1 MVALAQYSI
10 PTIQMHAYVVIP
22 KYGVGQIDKIANHSV
37 ANVSCK
43 IVSIKLLHGQVRIQI
58 PFDNLTTFQV
68 RTLSSPKI
76 IRQTLAVLAE
86 QKNTKHSNAV
96 LADYLQTGSPLL
108 WAKIIR
114 QIAHQH
120 QKQELSYTE
129 HNLYSEALERLA
141 HEMCLVLTVSYEEAK
156 EKIAHALRSKPLIN
170 IEPAS
175 QYAL

>member
-1 MVALAQYSI
+1 MVALAQYST

-37 ANVSCK
+37 ANMSCK
-43 IVSIKLLHGQVRIQI
+43 IVSIKLLHGQVCIQI
-58 PFDNLTTFQV
+58 PFNNLKTFQV
-68 RTLSSPKI
+68 RSLSSPKI
-76 IRQTLAVLAE
+76 ICQALTILEE
-86 QKNTKHSNAV
+86 QKNTRHSNA
-96 LADYLQTGSPLL
+96 LLTDYLHTGSPLF

-141 HEMCLVLTVSYEEAK
+141 HEMRLILDISYEEAK
-156 EKIAHALRSKPLIN
+156 EKINSAARSKHIIN
-170 IEPAS
+170 REPAS